1 MYFNLLNNYPDTPF
15 AILLTD
21 PKNYDLSKIKTPELL
36 YEKVLKL
43 FEDQKFSETLKEID
57 SLEVYQWL
65 IGLGKQLNDNPLSKE
80 RQTESNRVSRCQ
92 YDLFVDRE
100 DEKFKAFSN
109 AMIAGGYAY
118 ILVDIFNSITKD
130 EAKTI
135 TVDDFKK
142 IKLDEMLTMNRQTGF
157 YQMIEMML
165 KKIND

>member
-1 MYFNLLNNYPDTPF
+1 MTFEE
-15 AILLTD
+15 
-21 PKNYDLSKIKTPELL
+21 KTKEYKDHL
-36 YEKVLKL
+36 EA
-43 FEDQKFSETLKEID
+43 LKEID

-65 IGLGKQLNDNPLSKE
+65 IGLGKQLVENPLSKE
-80 RQTESNRVSRCQ
+80 KQTESNRVSRCQ

-135 TVDDFKK
+135 TVEDFKK
-142 IKLDEMLTMNRQTGF
+142 MKLDEMLTMNRQTGF

>member
-1 MYFNLLNNYPDTPF
+1 MTFEE
-15 AILLTD
+15 
-21 PKNYDLSKIKTPELL
+21 KTKEYKDHL
-36 YEKVLKL
+36 EA
-43 FEDQKFSETLKEID
+43 LKEID

-65 IGLGKQLNDNPLSKE
+65 IGLGKQLVENPLSKE
-80 RQTESNRVSRCQ
+80 KQTESNRVSRCQ

-100 DEKFKAFSN
+100 DDKFKAFSN

-135 TVDDFKK
+135 TVEDFKK

>member
-1 MYFNLLNNYPDTPF
+1 MNIEQKLNEYKEN
-15 AILLTD
+15 I
-21 PKNYDLSKIKTPELL
+21 
-36 YEKVLKL
+36 
-43 FEDQKFSETLKEID
+43 ETLAEID

-65 IGLGKQLNDNPLSKE
+65 MSLGEKLANDPLSKE
-80 RQTESNRVSRCQ
+80 RHLQGNKVTKCQ
-92 YDLFVDRE
+92 YDMYVDIEEGR
-100 DEKFKAFSN
+100 FKAWSK

-135 TVDDFKK
+135 TVEDFKK